1 MMIATANTEELLSEA
16 KMGNLSAI
24 NQLMSLHEGALH
36 RMVRMRLDKR
46 IQRRVDASDV
56 VQDVFV
62 EASRRLKTYLESP
75 VIPFHLW
82 LRQIAKD
89 RMIDSYRRHRVSA
102 KRSMDREQQT
112 TAPTSSEHSSLDLI
126 GLLVDEELTPEDNA
140 IRGEMAK
147 KVQDAVEMLSKRDS
161 QVINMRHY
169 QNLSNQ
175 EIGDLLGL
183 SEPAASM
190 RYLRAIR
197 RLREIMLKD
206 VPDLQMSELI

>member
-1 MMIATANTEELLSEA
+1 MIATANTEELLSEA
-16 KMGNLSAI
+16 KTGNLSAI
-24 NQLMSLHEGALH
+24 NELMSLHQAPLH

-102 KRSMDREQQT
+102 KRSVDREQQMS
-112 TAPTSSEHSSLDLI
+112 AARHADNSSMDLVR
-126 GLLVDEELTPEDNA
+126 LLVDESSTPEDNA
-140 IRGEMAK
+140 VRKEMVK
-147 KVQDAVEMLSKRDS
+147 KVQASIAMLTERDAE
-161 QVINMRHY
+161 VINMRHY
-169 QNLSNQ
+169 ENLSNQ
-175 EIGDLLGL
+175 QIGDLLEL

-197 RLREIMLKD
+197 RLREIIMED
-206 VPDLQMSELI
+206 ESDMELSSHE